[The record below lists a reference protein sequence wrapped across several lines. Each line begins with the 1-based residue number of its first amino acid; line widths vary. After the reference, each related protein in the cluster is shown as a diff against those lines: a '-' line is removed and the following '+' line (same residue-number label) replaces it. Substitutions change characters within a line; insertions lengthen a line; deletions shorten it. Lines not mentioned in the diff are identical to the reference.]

1 VSEMRIRSGSVPTQ
15 QGMDAQRG
23 DGLILGRLSAPL
35 SKDRAVGNRHVA
47 QRRAGEASAGAGCSA
62 PTDRDGFCLDGRRVR
77 AEVLC

>member
-35 SKDRAVGNRHVA
+35 SKDRAVGNLHVA
-47 QRRAGEASAGAGCSA
+47 QQASAGAGCSA